1 MRPIGLNNYR
11 TEKKLTKLSTALAII
26 GLMFGTLLVG
36 WYGFGPIGTA
46 MLSVGGGGFALFCAW
61 QLVTM
66 VVLGTGWRIVA
77 PLNEARH
84 LAPFVWG
91 RMVRDAAASCLP
103 FSMVGGFVLGVR
115 AVTLH
120 GISWSVATLSMV
132 VDLTAEFLAEI
143 AFAVAGFLV
152 LLARPADP
160 SLTRPIVIGLAL
172 ALIVGAVAL
181 RLQKGAVPL
190 FVRFGRKMLGD
201 WFAGRSGL
209 EMTSEHELAA
219 MYGHTGRMALS
230 TAIHLLGWLCKGIG
244 NWIAFRLLGS
254 DIDFMG
260 ALAIEALLHAL
271 LIPAFVVPGYAGVQE
286 AGYAGIGALFG
297 IPPEISLG
305 VSLLRRARDIA
316 IGTPILLVWQLVEM
330 RRLRDPR
337 RFSVH
342 SRAFS
347 HYRYRLVNFSNPR

>member
-1 MRPIGLNNYR
+1 
-11 TEKKLTKLSTALAII
+11 
-26 GLMFGTLLVG
+26 
-36 WYGFGPIGTA
+36 
-46 MLSVGGGGFALFCAW
+46 
-61 QLVTM
+61 
-66 VVLGTGWRIVA
+66 
-77 PLNEARH
+77 
-84 LAPFVWG
+84 
-91 RMVRDAAASCLP
+91 
-103 FSMVGGFVLGVR
+103 MVGGFVLGVR
-115 AVTLH
+115 AVTVH

-254 DIDFMG
+254 DIDFME

-337 RFSVH
+337 
-342 SRAFS
+342 
-347 HYRYRLVNFSNPR
+347 